1 MPQDKRRFTLS
12 QSLWTQ
18 NPELFSLEALSTSV
32 GLEAAS
38 LYLQTASSTSSSPTS
53 VLNSATTYL
62 LTLDPCT
69 FPLLLSCETN
79 DIPSSDLL
87 TSDLFTDDATLNQ
100 EFSEALSTTFPTTAK
115 GFVDSNA
122 QKLLEYLKIF
132 YHSIPPEENDIE
144 TLKLDAIHPRLH
156 RITPALAIISQ
167 STFDSTPTLSPE
179 PRSPKSPS
187 VDEGDE
193 IPFLRKQRKKKS
205 RGASIVID
213 DGAFLGIGVR
223 RTSRTGSVRRTE
235 RNLESEHYLQ
245 VFITSSLTPNIQTYM
260 RCLLRPVSHKH
271 ASKLLSV
278 RLSPVSPA
286 TIPGRSASSLR
297 DDNKLAQHNV
307 TPQSPPLTGY
317 VPSNPV
323 QAIQL
328 LEEDVKDFGAWKILL
343 SGESMRHLR
352 QIRRSD
358 RHMFDIVKNTIK

>member
-18 NPELFSLEALSTSV
+18 NPELFSLEALSTSE

-144 TLKLDAIHPRLH
+144 TLKLDAIHHRLH
-156 RITPALAIISQ
+156 RITPALAILSQ
-167 STFDSTPTLSPE
+167 STFDSTSTLSPE

-223 RTSRTGSVRRTE
+223 MPRGLEEAEHLE
-235 RNLESEHYLQ
+235 RDLLDELKGTLKVS
-245 VFITSSLTPNIQTYM
+245 ITC
-260 RCLLRPVSHKH
+260 RCLSHH
-271 ASKLLSV
+271 S
-278 RLSPVSPA
+278 
-286 TIPGRSASSLR
+286 
-297 DDNKLAQHNV
+297 
-307 TPQSPPLTGY
+307 
-317 VPSNPV
+317 
-323 QAIQL
+323 
-328 LEEDVKDFGAWKILL
+328 
-343 SGESMRHLR
+343 
-352 QIRRSD
+352 
-358 RHMFDIVKNTIK
+358 